1 MAADADATSQ
11 EQEAS
16 PKEIYEHLLAV
27 LDHNTGGYQPPIHRQ
42 APLRQMVNR
51 GRCDPKRVKHA
62 VEKARQ
68 NGDVFRW
75 RSDDGTAYLGIDNAD
90 ELRGKLSGYAESR
103 DEPRKDLIAVANQR
117 VEHLSTEVVDSE

>member
-1 MAADADATSQ
+1 MAADTDAASQ

-16 PKEIYEHLLAV
+16 PKEIYEFFVGV

-42 APLRQMVNR
+42 APLRQMVCR
-51 GRCDPKRVKHA
+51 DRYDPKRVKHA

-75 RSDDGTAYLGIDNAD
+75 RSDDGTAYLGVDDA
-90 ELRGKLSGYAESR
+90 ETLREKLTSYAERR
-103 DEPRKDLIAVANQR
+103 DEPDTAMISVCNQR
-117 VEHLSTEVVDSE
+117 IDHLTSGVGSDE